1 MKFVSLSFVIL
12 VKTIA
17 RIYVQMIQFKNS
29 LK

>member
-1 MKFVSLSFVIL
+1 MKFVSLHFVIL
-12 VKTIA
+12 VKTIV